1 MKTKIYTLKNELNG
15 TYEGLFLYHSDRAA
29 VKILT
34 QNALK
39 QNIDLE
45 EIKLYCVG
53 TFDLDIGHIVDI
65 DFIQVPISA
74 PSGTVETPMTP
85 HTEE

>member
-1 MKTKIYTLKNELNG
+1 MKSRIYTLKNELNG

-34 QNALK
+34 QQALK
-39 QNIDLE
+39 QNVDLT

-53 TFDLDIGHIVDI
+53 SFDLDTGSITDVE
-65 DFIQVPISA
+65 FTQVPISA
-74 PSGTVETPMTP
+74 PTGTVENPMTP

>member
-1 MKTKIYTLKNELNG
+1 MKSRIYTLKNELNG

-39 QNIDLE
+39 QHIDLE

-53 TFDLDIGHIVDI
+53 SFDLDTGCITDI
-65 DFIQVPISA
+65 EFTQVPLSA

-85 HTEE
+85 HIEE

>member
-1 MKTKIYTLKNELNG
+1 MKSRIYTLKNELNG

-34 QNALK
+34 QQALK
-39 QNIDLE
+39 QNVDLSE
-45 EIKLYCVG
+45 VKLYCVG

-65 DFIQVPISA
+65 EFIEVPISA
-74 PSGTVETPMTP
+74 PTGTFETPMTP
-85 HTEE
+85 HIEE

>member
-1 MKTKIYTLKNELNG
+1 MKSRIYTLKNELNG

-34 QNALK
+34 QQAQK
-39 QNIDLE
+39 QGVDLE
-45 EIKLYCVG
+45 EVKLYCVG
-53 TFDLDIGHIVDI
+53 CFDLDTGSITDVE
-65 DFIQVPISA
+65 FTQVPLSA